1 MPVVSPSVLRP
12 DIPGPLSDLCPR
24 CLAKDPADRYPS
36 VRDLVADL
44 TLARLT
50 ALGIAPGDAV
60 CIDVP
65 AAEVA
70 VYAPRG

>member
-1 MPVVSPSVLRP
+1 
-12 DIPGPLSDLCPR
+12 
-24 CLAKDPADRYPS
+24 
-36 VRDLVADL
+36 VRAGDLVADL

-50 ALGIAPGDAV
+50 SLGIGPGDAV
-60 CIDVP
+60 RIDVP